1 MNDKVKFQYVQ
12 MILTP
17 GDLDYM
23 SHLLDIWSQ
32 IVEKKEAAIIRSFLD
47 ALNSAYV
54 TNVRSEEELKS
65 LIARNQNI

>member
-1 MNDKVKFQYVQ
+1 MSNGTKYQYVQ

-32 IVEKKEAAIIRSFLD
+32 IVEKKEAAIIRSFLE
-47 ALNSAYV
+47 ALNAAHV

-65 LIARNQNI
+65 LIARNQNR

>member
-1 MNDKVKFQYVQ
+1 MSDKVKYQYVQ

-32 IVEKKEAAIIRSFLD
+32 IAVKKRSCN
-47 ALNSAYV
+47 NSQLPGCA
-54 TNVRSEEELKS
+54 
-65 LIARNQNI
+65 